1 MEYSFIS
8 ANSPEELVE
17 MLNGEAHI
25 TYLGQPIV
33 HDTKLYQFFLRPHG
47 YTLKK
52 NRAQRVNMPNLT
64 RNNRI
69 LGAYKPKRV
78 LTNKQRAA
86 MKAGREAARARKA
99 ADMGVARTAAPLSGP
114 LPEESNV
121 ILIDW
126 EHDFGTG
133 LKLYKRLDY
142 DGGVYI
148 YDHRTQQYLG
158 VYVEKSNKIN
168 KSIPDPLAA

>member
-33 HDTKLYQFFLRPHG
+33 HETKLYQFFLRPRG

-69 LGAYKPKRV
+69 LGANKPKRV
-78 LTNKQRAA
+78 LTNEQVAA

-99 ADMGVARTAAPLSGP
+99 AEMGVARTAAPLSGP
-114 LPEESNV
+114 LASE
-121 ILIDW
+121 
-126 EHDFGTG
+126 
-133 LKLYKRLDY
+133 
-142 DGGVYI
+142 
-148 YDHRTQQYLG
+148 
-158 VYVEKSNKIN
+158 
-168 KSIPDPLAA
+168 